1 MHSSLK
7 LDKEDF
13 LERFW
18 QRDALFIDGA
28 IADFTPPISADEL
41 AGLALES
48 EVESRIVE
56 YGDGQWSLHH
66 GPFQDSD
73 FQRNTPWTLLVQA
86 VDHFLPEVAQ
96 LQQLVDFIP
105 QWRMD
110 DVMVSYAVDGGGVG
124 PHYDNYDVFL
134 LQGEGERLWKL
145 GQACDESTAL
155 LPHDELRLLSDF
167 QCTEEHLLRCGD
179 ILYVPP
185 GMAHWG
191 VSRGEST
198 TFSIGFRAP
207 RVSDMISRWADHLL
221 ERQSP
226 EVFYRDASSSSATR
240 PGEIAPPDLEQ
251 VQKVL
256 AQALQQPL
264 DNHWF
269 GELVTEPRYDLSPA
283 DEDISPSTSIINSE
297 AEVIALSL
305 GARLAWQEAHNGIVV
320 FANGVSD
327 VFPPSALP
335 WTMQLCAKGRLEG
348 EFLKEALG
356 DTAGIRLLTFLGEQ
370 GCIDGE

>member
-18 QRDALFIDGA
+18 QRDSLFIDGA

-41 AGLALES
+41 AGLALDA

-66 GPFQDSD
+66 GPFEASD
-73 FQRNTPWTLLVQA
+73 FQSDNPWTLLVQA
-86 VDHFLPEVAQ
+86 VDHYLPEVARLHQ
-96 LQQLVDFIP
+96 LIDFIP
-105 QWRMD
+105 RWRMD
-110 DVMVSYAVDGGGVG
+110 DVMVSYAVDDGGVG

-145 GQACDESTAL
+145 GQACDESTPL

-167 QCTEEHLLRCGD
+167 QSTEEHLLRCGD

-207 RVSDMISRWADHLL
+207 RVSDMVSRWADHLL
-221 ERQSP
+221 ERQST
-226 EVFYRDASSSSATR
+226 EVFYRDAGSSSDTR

-256 AQALQQPL
+256 TQALQQPL
-264 DNHWF
+264 DNLWF
-269 GELVTEPRYDLSPA
+269 GELVTEPRYELTPA
-283 DEDISPSTSIINSE
+283 DEDISPSTSIISRE
-297 AEVIALSL
+297 AEVLVLSL
-305 GARLAWQEAHNGIVV
+305 GARLAWQETQEGIVV
-320 FANGVSD
+320 FANGISD
-327 VFPPSALP
+327 AFPVSALP
-335 WTMQLCAKGRLEG
+335 WAMQLCAEGRLEG
-348 EFLKEALG
+348 EFLMQALG
-356 DTAGIRLLTFLGEQ
+356 DTAGIHLLTFLREQ